1 MSRNFARVGT
11 VAIFF
16 LLAACSGE
24 VASPIAQATA
34 QQMVVN
40 TGNVVRLDGSAS
52 KDPQGRT
59 LFYEWSFVSIPQ
71 GSAASLRDAD
81 RALPSFMADIAGDY
95 VIQLVVSNGVVK
107 SQAVTITIHVTLCGF
122 SPPAVTVAQ
131 GTFNVNPT
139 AAVQLSA
146 TASDPDNAC
155 IIGPQQ
161 TVAVTWSVVS
171 RPPGSSA
178 IILAPASA
186 NTTFTPDVAGD
197 YQLQVVATDSTGLKS
212 VPAFVNVTASS
223 CGSIAPTVF
232 FAGSMGGT
240 LFNSVTLTTPTVT
253 DTNCLASATH
263 TFRWSVSAS
272 PAGSTAF
279 LNSPSS
285 ASPTFTPDKVGD
297 YQFTA
302 VATNSLGIE
311 SVPAFLKLSV
321 ATCGN
326 AQLFGTSVG
335 ISAVVDPDTGT
346 VTPVPANPNVGARL
360 TLTAS
365 FADPNVACGA
375 TNLLPFSYAWSFI
388 QKPSGSAA
396 QLDSSTAATPSFVP
410 DKQGTYQI

>member
-81 RALPSFMADIAGDY
+81 RALPSFMADIAGNY

-107 SQAVTITIHVTLCGF
+107 SQPVTITIQVTLCGF
-122 SPPAVTVAQ
+122 SPPVVTVAQ

-146 TASDPDNAC
+146 FASDPDNAC
-155 IIGPQQ
+155 IIGPPQ

-223 CGSIAPTVF
+223 CTPSVS
-232 FAGSMGGT
+232 FAASLGGT
-240 LFNSVTLTTPTVT
+240 LFTQLTLPTPTVIF
-253 DTNCLASATH
+253 TNCVATPTH
-263 TFRWSVSAS
+263 TLRWSVAAA

-297 YQFTA
+297 YQFTV
-302 VATNSLGIE
+302 VATNSFGIE
-311 SVPAFLKLSV
+311 SAPAFLKLSV

-326 AQLFGTSVG
+326 AQLSGTSVG